1 MPDRRNRG
9 SVIMAQSPKQTPK
22 QADAPASPARRDF
35 FKAAAGGAAGAAL
48 VVPAVLG
55 GGARAA
61 ESGEEQRKT
70 RYQET
75 DHVKTYYQTNRY

>member
-1 MPDRRNRG
+1 M
-9 SVIMAQSPKQTPK
+9 MAQGPKQTPN
-22 QADAPASPARRDF
+22 QAEAPASPARRGF

-48 VVPAVLG
+48 IVPTVLG
-55 GGARAA
+55 GEATAA
-61 ESGEEQRKT
+61 ETAEEQRKT